1 MDLAHIN
8 KLSVSLFSIIFIFIT
23 CLAMV
28 YLQRLLEVI
37 YLLSLVLRKAFCMN
51 FLHIFLVIFLRE
63 TQNMQLW
70 SQNSCI
76 YSIAFD
82 TAKSFQKFSVE
93 SAHFPTQL
101 AMLGSKELTH
111 EQDNNQDS
119 LSGVLICHMTWYSP
133 LLAVPWYKLTN
144 G

>member
-1 MDLAHIN
+1 MFSHG
-8 KLSVSLFSIIFIFIT
+8 LSSEVVASHLLIITDTVKSI
-23 CLAMV
+23 LH
-28 YLQRLLEVI
+28 E
-37 YLLSLVLRKAFCMN
+37 

-82 TAKSFQKFSVE
+82 TAKSFQKFSIE
-93 SAHFPTQL
+93 SAHFPAQL
-101 AMLGSKELTH
+101 AMLGSKELAH

-119 LSGVLICHMTWYSP
+119 LRGVFSLPHDSVFTPACCA
-133 LLAVPWYKLTN
+133 LV
-144 G
+144 